1 MNKLVAKLIA
11 SVLALT
17 VAATLVAMTSYAWM
31 TMSGAPEINGI
42 QISIGGSNTIMVAAD
57 MTVVNEDGS
66 VSHYPGAFGETL
78 DFSKYATYDYIKEL
92 AGLLP
97 VSTVD
102 GVNWMLPDYY
112 DETDAEVQNGVAMA
126 GQIKAPEDFF
136 VDSSLS
142 SANLTPQALSNTTT
156 GHYVY
161 LDFWVV
167 SPADNYALRVSTG
180 DEQESSGSF
189 VISRMEPVAGEDGV
203 YTLAPADET
212 AAASVRI
219 GFLINQDFAST
230 EDVLHYTG
238 SGSYDNRYTR
248 LMGQYQEPG
257 VAATMQNTF
266 TIYEPN
272 GDLHPKNLDDAGYS
286 ITQPL
291 GMVDGKVQPVSVENR
306 LSVQLANRWKQAHNG
321 LSSLLEQ
328 EFTTAVFGKNTNDM
342 TPGELAAYFYQQRLQ
357 GIYTPYIDRGGF
369 VKSTKNLYAAA
380 ADGLVVADAP
390 ALHAVAGATDD
401 AVITVLPKNVPQR
414 IRMFIWLE
422 GQDADC
428 VNAQAVTN
436 LIVNLE
442 LAGSNYKS

>member
-1 MNKLVAKLIA
+1 MNRLVAKLIA
-11 SVLALT
+11 SVLTLT

-31 TMSGAPEINGI
+31 TISGAPEINGI

-97 VSTVD
+97 VSTAD
-102 GVNWMLPDYY
+102 GVNWVLPDYY
-112 DETDAEVQNGVAMA
+112 DETDAEVQNGLAME

-136 VDSSLS
+136 VDDSLS

-180 DEQESSGSF
+180 NEQEQSGSF

-203 YTLAPADET
+203 YTLTPVDET

-219 GFLINQDFAST
+219 GFLLNQDFASS
-230 EDVLHYTG
+230 EDVRNYTG

-248 LMGQYQEPG
+248 LIGKYQEPG
-257 VAATMQNTF
+257 VAATLQNTF

-272 GDLHPKNLDDAGYS
+272 GDLHEDNAHYS

-291 GMVDGKVQPVSVENR
+291 GIVDGRVHPVSVEDR
-306 LSVQLANRWKQAHNG
+306 LSVQLASRWKQAHNG

-342 TPGELAAYFYQQRLQ
+342 
-357 GIYTPYIDRGGF
+357 
-369 VKSTKNLYAAA
+369 LYPF
-380 ADGLVVADAP
+380 GVF
-390 ALHAVAGATDD
+390 
-401 AVITVLPKNVPQR
+401 IT
-414 IRMFIWLE
+414 
-422 GQDADC
+422 
-428 VNAQAVTN
+428 
-436 LIVNLE
+436 
-442 LAGSNYKS
+442 